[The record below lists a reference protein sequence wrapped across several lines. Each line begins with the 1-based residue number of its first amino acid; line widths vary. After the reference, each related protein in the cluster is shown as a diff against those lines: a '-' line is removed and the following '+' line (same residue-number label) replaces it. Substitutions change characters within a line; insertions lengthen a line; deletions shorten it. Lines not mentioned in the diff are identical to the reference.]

1 MVAPD
6 TKDCP
11 GSGPEPSEALPT
23 PVAGSREHNYAVIA
37 TWTGNTGVGTADY
50 RSYRRDHE
58 VNAVGKPVLPG
69 SADSA
74 FRGDA
79 GRYNP
84 EELLVASLSA
94 CHLLWYLHLY
104 ADAGIVVVAYRDD
117 ATATLSEEADRDGE
131 ITSAVFR
138 PRVAVREQAMV
149 EPATRLHAE
158 AHERCFIARSVRFP
172 VLVEPIVEMEPVD

>member
-6 TKDCP
+6 AKDCP

-23 PVAGSREHNYAVIA
+23 PVAGLREHNYAVTV
-37 TWTGNTGVGTADY
+37 TWTGNIGVGTADY
-50 RSYRRDHE
+50 GSYRRDHE

-69 SADSA
+69 SADPR

-94 CHLLWYLHLY
+94 CHLLWYLHVC

-117 ATATLSEEADRDGE
+117 AAATLSENADGGE
-131 ITSAVFR
+131 ITSATLR
-138 PRVAVREQAMV
+138 PKVSVSEQAMV
-149 EPATRLHAE
+149 APAIRMHAD
-158 AHERCFIARSVRFP
+158 AHERCFIARSVRFS
-172 VLVEPIVEMEPVD
+172 VLVEPIVEVESVD

>member
-1 MVAPD
+1 MAGL
-6 TKDCP
+6 T
-11 GSGPEPSEALPT
+11 EHHYALT
-23 PVAGSREHNYAVIA
+23 V
-37 TWTGNTGVGTADY
+37 TWTGNTGVGTSDY

-58 VNAVGKPVLPG
+58 VSAAGKAVLPG
-69 SADSA
+69 SADPA

-94 CHLLWYLHLY
+94 CHLLWYLHLC

-117 ATATLSEEADRDGE
+117 PTATLSEEADRGGE
-131 ITSAVFR
+131 ITSAVLR
-138 PRVAVREQAMV
+138 PKVSVCEQAMV
-149 EPATRLHAE
+149 APAIRLHAD

-172 VLVEPIVEMEPVD
+172 VLVEPIVVVEPAD